1 MSEKSEKL
9 QATLAR
15 LSKMSKQNSGSGSG
29 MKFYKVKKG
38 KNNLI
43 ILPTP
48 MTEDP
53 FLEWGVHKN
62 LLDVAWKDV
71 PCNKH
76 NKNEECLVCQVIE
89 DLQKDNWKGNFP
101 IWKPIEK
108 KIRYFSPIVD
118 LDDIKLGVQ
127 WWGYGKSVLS
137 QLENWMTNLEDEE
150 TPFYELESL
159 EKVIVSYDPDAD
171 PSLMYKLDKK
181 NLPANLVT
189 MEQLEAWVASVKPLV
204 ELMTFELSEEK
215 LAEALDDYTQAIQQK
230 LEEEAANPKEETS
243 ETEEP
248 TKQEE
253 PAKEVPVKP
262 SKLSTLKKDSKK

>member
-1 MSEKSEKL
+1 MAEKSEALKR
-9 QATLAR
+9 TLER
-15 LSKMSKQNSGSGSG
+15 LSKMSKQNQNSGSG

-48 MTEDP
+48 QTEDP

-71 PCNKH
+71 PCNKY

-150 TPFYELESL
+150 TPFYELESI

-189 MEQLEAWVASVKPLV
+189 MEQLEVWVASVKPLV
-204 ELMTFELSEEK
+204 ELMTFELSGEK
-215 LAEALDDYTQAIQQK
+215 LAEALDDYTQAIQKK
-230 LEEEAANPKEETS
+230 LEEEAANPTET
-243 ETEEP
+243 TEEP
-248 TKQEE
+248 TGEE
-253 PAKEVPVKP
+253 APKEEKKEATKT
-262 SKLSTLKKDSKK
+262 SKLSTLKKK